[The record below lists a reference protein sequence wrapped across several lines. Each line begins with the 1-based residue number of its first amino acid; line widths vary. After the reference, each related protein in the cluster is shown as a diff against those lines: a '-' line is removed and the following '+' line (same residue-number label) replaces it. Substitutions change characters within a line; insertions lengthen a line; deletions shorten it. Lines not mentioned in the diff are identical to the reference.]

1 LLRFLLLTLNQQA
14 CIIRDDIQ
22 SRPINI
28 QSLLYGTCIT
38 LHPDTIMPV
47 LMMTDQKNISENFS
61 LAASSAE
68 QAQTNPFKII
78 ILIDV
83 LYKMY
88 RYYI

>member
-1 LLRFLLLTLNQQA
+1 
-14 CIIRDDIQ
+14 
-22 SRPINI
+22 
-28 QSLLYGTCIT
+28 
-38 LHPDTIMPV
+38 MPV
-47 LMMTDQKNISENFS
+47 LMMTDQKNISANFS

-68 QAQTNPFKII
+68 HLQTNPFKII